1 MTGRQIFEM
10 RLSGERAVNGLG
22 EGGRNQIRD
31 GFASH
36 AIWILFQVQQ
46 KATGMFRRQK

>member
-1 MTGRQIFEM
+1 M
-10 RLSGERAVNGLG
+10 NGLR
-22 EGGRNQIRD
+22 EGGRNQNRD

-46 KATGMFRRQK
+46 KATGMFQREE